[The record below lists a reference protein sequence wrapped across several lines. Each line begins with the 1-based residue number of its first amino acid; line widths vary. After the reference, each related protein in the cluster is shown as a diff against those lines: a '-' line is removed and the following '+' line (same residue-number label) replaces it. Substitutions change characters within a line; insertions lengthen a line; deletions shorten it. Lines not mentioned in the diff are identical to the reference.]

1 MVESVSYFIDS
12 FRYSYG
18 CRLKAIHK
26 TVFALVV
33 LTLVVVLLYGI
44 YGDRRVLAVT
54 PDAYSF
60 YPTSDQGQGGRSQ
73 ASLATESQ
81 RSVLQCK
88 IRSSEKYRWP
98 YCGVSIHIDSRPD
111 IGLDLTHYHTIKLAV
126 SLTNQA
132 GESVP
137 MRFYLRNFNPAY
149 STIDDEYTHKY
160 NGLEFLPPASAQE
173 MILPK
178 ANLQVM
184 TWWLA
189 DLDIPIEHAAPE
201 FTNVNRIEF
210 ATGSGMDEGDYT
222 LVIERIEFIGEYVSG
237 ETLMALLLACWVG
250 LALSYSMYEIKRSR
264 LAIQRVK
271 ARQHHL
277 HAMNQSL
284 RAKNIEF
291 AELAHRDPLTG
302 AMNRH
307 AIRDWLNKHY
317 DDLPIGGKV
326 LSILYLDIDHF
337 KQVNDEYGHAIG
349 DDILKEFTMVLL
361 TSLQAEQ
368 RLVRWGGEEFVVF
381 CPGMNLLDTYELG
394 ERLRRKVEAHI
405 WVHGDPLT
413 TSIGVAT
420 LGEERTNE
428 MLIRADE
435 ALYKAKR
442 SGRNRVELSE

>member
-1 MVESVSYFIDS
+1 
-12 FRYSYG
+12 
-18 CRLKAIHK
+18 
-26 TVFALVV
+26 
-33 LTLVVVLLYGI
+33 
-44 YGDRRVLAVT
+44 
-54 PDAYSF
+54 
-60 YPTSDQGQGGRSQ
+60 
-73 ASLATESQ
+73 
-81 RSVLQCK
+81 
-88 IRSSEKYRWP
+88 
-98 YCGVSIHIDSRPD
+98 
-111 IGLDLTHYHTIKLAV
+111 
-126 SLTNQA
+126 
-132 GESVP
+132 
-137 MRFYLRNFNPAY
+137 
-149 STIDDEYTHKY
+149 
-160 NGLEFLPPASAQE
+160 
-173 MILPK
+173 
-178 ANLQVM
+178 
-184 TWWLA
+184 
-189 DLDIPIEHAAPE
+189 
-201 FTNVNRIEF
+201 
-210 ATGSGMDEGDYT
+210 
-222 LVIERIEFIGEYVSG
+222 
-237 ETLMALLLACWVG
+237 
-250 LALSYSMYEIKRSR
+250 
-264 LAIQRVK
+264 
-271 ARQHHL
+271 
-277 HAMNQSL
+277 MNQSL